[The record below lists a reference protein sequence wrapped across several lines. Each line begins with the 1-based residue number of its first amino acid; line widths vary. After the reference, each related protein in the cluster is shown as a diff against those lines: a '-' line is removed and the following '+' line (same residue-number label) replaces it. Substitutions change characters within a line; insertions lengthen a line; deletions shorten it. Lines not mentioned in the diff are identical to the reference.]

1 MSKHIL
7 NILECI
13 PRSGKG
19 ENRDQGSK
27 EETKQERGL
36 VSTDD
41 ESSPC

>member
-7 NILECI
+7 NILECM

-27 EETKQERGL
+27 GGNETRKGP
-36 VSTDD
+36 SIN
-41 ESSPC
+41 